1 MHPPTHERPIL
12 MPHTH
17 DEYEEFYEE
26 EIQECPH
33 CEGWPCICDRVYD
46 LWADK

>member
-1 MHPPTHERPIL
+1 MTDYED
-12 MPHTH
+12 
-17 DEYEEFYEE
+17 DEETD
-26 EIQECPH
+26 CPY